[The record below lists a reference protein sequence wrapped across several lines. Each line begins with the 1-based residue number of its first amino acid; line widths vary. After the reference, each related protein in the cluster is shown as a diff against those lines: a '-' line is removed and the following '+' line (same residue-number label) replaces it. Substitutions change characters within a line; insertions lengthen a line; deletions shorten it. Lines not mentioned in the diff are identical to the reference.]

1 MRTKRRLTSKTSSR
15 GHENYGLV
23 GMRIEDY
30 AIIGD
35 TETAALVGRD
45 GAIDWL
51 CFPRFDS
58 AACFAALLG
67 TADNGRWLM
76 APRGEVRRSSRRY
89 RPDSLVLEH
98 EVETDDGVV
107 RIVDCMPIGGP
118 SRGVV
123 RVVEGVRGRVAMHT
137 ELRVRY
143 DYGSVVPWVRRLDG
157 RLHLVSGPNA
167 VVLDSPIELQGKDLA
182 SVADFEVAAGERV
195 PFVLAWH
202 PSYRDVPPFVDAL
215 ATIGMTDAW
224 WQAWASQCTQVGPD
238 RDAVVRSLITLKAL
252 TYAPSGGIVAAVT
265 TSLPECLGGSRNWDY
280 RFCWLRDATF
290 TLECMVR
297 AGYRDEARAWRDWL
311 LRAAAGDP
319 AKLQIL
325 YGLGGEPRV
334 EERTLDWLQG
344 YAGSRPV
351 RVGNA
356 AVGQMQLDVYGETI
370 DMLHQARRMGLPA
383 QEAFWAFE
391 RSVLGWLEEHWHLPD
406 EGLWEVRGARQHFTH
421 SKVMAWVAFDRAVKS
436 VERFGLGGPVDR
448 WRAIREQIRA
458 DVCGH
463 GFNASLGSFTQ
474 AYGSDCLDASALL
487 IPIVGFLP
495 PDDPRV
501 LGTIAAIER
510 DLMHDGFVLRYRT
523 GPRKSNDGLLGR
535 EGAFLACS
543 FWLVDA
549 LVLAGRR
556 SDARRLFDR
565 ILAVRNDVGLLS
577 EEYDPRAQRL
587 VGNFPQAFSHVGL
600 VNSAR
605 NLADDAPAESRRNT

>member
-1 MRTKRRLTSKTSSR
+1 
-15 GHENYGLV
+15 
-23 GMRIEDY
+23 MRIEDY

-67 TADNGRWLM
+67 TSDNGRWLM

-89 RPDSLVLEH
+89 RSDSLVLEH

-107 RIVDCMPIGGP
+107 RIVDCMSIGGP

-143 DYGSVVPWVRRLDG
+143 DYGNVVPWVRRVDG

-167 VVLDSPIELQGKDLA
+167 LVLDSPIELRGRELA

-195 PFVLAWH
+195 PFVLSWY
-202 PSYRDVPPFVDAL
+202 SSFLEVPAPIDAVEAI
-215 ATIGMTDAW
+215 ATTDAW
-224 WQAWASQCTQVGPD
+224 WRVWVSRCTQGGPD

-252 TYAPSGGIVAAVT
+252 TYTPSGGIVAAAT
-265 TSLPECLGGSRNWDY
+265 TSLPEQLGGARNWDY

-290 TLECMVR
+290 TLECMAK
-297 AGYRDEARAWRDWL
+297 AGYRDEACAWRDWL

-344 YAGSRPV
+344 YEGSLPV

-356 AVGQMQLDVYGETI
+356 AVGQVQLDVYGETI

-383 QEAFWAFE
+383 QAAFWDFE
-391 RSVLGWLEEHWHLPD
+391 RSVMGWLEEHWHLPD
-406 EGLWEVRGARQHFTH
+406 EGLWEVRGARRQFTH

-436 VERFGLGGPVDR
+436 VERFGLEGPAER
-448 WRAIREQIRA
+448 WRGIRDRIHA
-458 DVCGH
+458 DVCAQ
-463 GFNASLGSFTQ
+463 GFHPTVGAFTQ
-474 AYGSDCLDASALL
+474 AYGSEQLDASTLL

-495 PDDPRV
+495 PHDPRV
-501 LGTIAAIER
+501 IGTIAAIER
-510 DLMHDGFVLRYRT
+510 DLMDDGFVLRYRT
-523 GPRKSNDGLLGR
+523 EDARNVDGLRGR

-556 SDARRLFDR
+556 ADARVLFDR
-565 ILAVRNDVGLLS
+565 ILAVRNDVGLLA
-577 EEYDPRAQRL
+577 EEYDPRACRL

-605 NLADDAPAESRRNT
+605 NLADDEPAESRRNT